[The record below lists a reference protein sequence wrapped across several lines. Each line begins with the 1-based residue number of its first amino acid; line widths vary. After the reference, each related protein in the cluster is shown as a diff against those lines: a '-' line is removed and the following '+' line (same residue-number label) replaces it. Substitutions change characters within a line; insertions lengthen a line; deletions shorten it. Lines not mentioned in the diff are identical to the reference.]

1 MSCGLGFD
9 DANRWSLRLPL
20 ALAVSIFESGYLMFL
35 WSKRPRRCR
44 FRRKEVR
51 LAYGPEPLALEWL
64 EGRQLMAADLSVTLT
79 DAHAYVLQNTQV
91 EYTLTVQNLGDA
103 IATAA
108 TLTNSFSSSTS
119 GASAITSSTWTAA
132 YSGTASS
139 GPLLGSGN
147 INNKITLAPGATAT
161 FTIVATVSDSAVG
174 TLKNTATATFLT
186 DPNSANNTAS
196 DTDIVVPRSIAVS
209 QAAGA
214 LGSSLIQLVSP
225 TTGVALAQAY
235 AFEPS
240 YKAGVQVVMADLND
254 DGKNEIV
261 CAPSY
266 GRVAEVVVFS
276 QIVSSTGSV
285 TLQKLPRF
293 TFQPFGSSYRKGL
306 SLAVGD
312 VNGDKKADLAVS
324 QTSGK
329 GAVVIHLST
338 GSSWEATAYRSFIP
352 FATAGFSSGYNGG
365 SGVFLTDLGT
375 FSSGATVS
383 SSVLDGRCELGVTS
397 GPTASPRIEIY
408 DPSTREMTL
417 IDTVQPLNQSLRGG
431 FSVVTARVDND
442 LISDFIVS
450 EGRGG
455 TSRVE
460 IYNGIV
466 DSSKN
471 NPVISRFAAFSDL
484 ATRSAPVFAAAID
497 TTGDGVADSIDVVQ
511 GGASRASLRRYLAIA
526 GTLQQTVA
534 PLSGSLHIAVPVS
547 RITSPQD
554 VPPGAVFIETASG
567 LKYRDVFVGTGASP
581 ASSSATVTVNYEGWL
596 LNGTRFD
603 GNNGTRF
610 GLDEVIKGWKEGV
623 ASMKVGGIRQ
633 LIIKPSLAYD
643 ANAQPGIPA
652 NSTLVFTI
660 KLIST
665 P

>member
-1 MSCGLGFD
+1 
-9 DANRWSLRLPL
+9 
-20 ALAVSIFESGYLMFL
+20 MFF

-64 EGRQLMAADLSVTLT
+64 EGRQLMAADLAVTLT

-147 INNKITLAPGATAT
+147 INNTITLAPGATAT

-285 TLQKLPRF
+285 TLQKLPGF

-408 DPSTREMTL
+408 DPSSRAMTL

-471 NPVISRFAAFSDL
+471 NPVLSRFAAFSDL

-643 ANAQPGIPA
+643 ANPQPGIPA

>member
-1 MSCGLGFD
+1 MGFD

-20 ALAVSIFESGYLMFL
+20 VLAVSIFESGFLMFL

-64 EGRQLMAADLSVTLT
+64 EGRQLMAADLAVTLT

-285 TLQKLPRF
+285 TLQKLPGF
-293 TFQPFGSSYRKGL
+293 TFQPFGSSYRQGL

-375 FSSGATVS
+375 FSSGATDF
-383 SSVLDGRCELGVTS
+383 SSVLYSTGSRGELGVTS

-408 DPSTREMTL
+408 DPSSREMTL

-471 NPVISRFAAFSDL
+471 NPVLSRFAAFSDL

-547 RITSPQD
+547 RILSLT
-554 VPPGAVFIETASG
+554 FIETTSG
-567 LKYRDVFVGTGASP
+567 LKYRDIFVGTGASP

-596 LNGTRFD
+596 LDGTRFD
-603 GNNGTRF
+603 GNNGKQF
-610 GLDEVIKGWKEGV
+610 ALSGVIAGWTEGV

-633 LIIKPSLAYD
+633 LIIKPSLAYG
-643 ANAQPGIPA
+643 ATARTGIPA

>member
-1 MSCGLGFD
+1 MGFD

>member
-1 MSCGLGFD
+1 MGFD

-20 ALAVSIFESGYLMFL
+20 VLAVSIFESGYLMFL

-64 EGRQLMAADLSVTLT
+64 EGRQLMAADLAVTLT

-186 DPNSANNTAS
+186 DPNSVNNTAS

-285 TLQKLPRF
+285 TLQKLPGF

-408 DPSTREMTL
+408 DPSTRAMTL

-471 NPVISRFAAFSDL
+471 NPVLSRFAAFSDL

-603 GNNGTRF
+603 GNNGTQF
-610 GLDEVIKGWKEGV
+610 ALSGVIAGWTEGV

-633 LIIKPSLAYD
+633 LIIKPSLAYG
-643 ANAQPGIPA
+643 ATARTGIPA

>member
-1 MSCGLGFD
+1 
-9 DANRWSLRLPL
+9 
-20 ALAVSIFESGYLMFL
+20 MFL

-64 EGRQLMAADLSVTLT
+64 EGRQLMAADLAVTLT

-285 TLQKLPRF
+285 TLQKLPGF

-471 NPVISRFAAFSDL
+471 NPVLSRFAAFSDL

-603 GNNGTRF
+603 GNNGTQF
-610 GLDEVIKGWKEGV
+610 ALSGVIAGWTEGV

-633 LIIKPSLAYD
+633 LITKPSLAYG
-643 ANAQPGIPA
+643 AIPKAGIPA
-652 NSTLVFTI
+652 NSTLDFII

>member
-1 MSCGLGFD
+1 
-9 DANRWSLRLPL
+9 
-20 ALAVSIFESGYLMFL
+20 MFL

-64 EGRQLMAADLSVTLT
+64 EGRQLMAADLAVTLT

-285 TLQKLPRF
+285 TLQKLPGF

-375 FSSGATVS
+375 FSSGATVA

-408 DPSTREMTL
+408 DPSSREMTL

-471 NPVISRFAAFSDL
+471 NPVLSRFAAFSDL

-547 RITSPQD
+547 RILSLT
-554 VPPGAVFIETASG
+554 FIETTSG
-567 LKYRDVFVGTGASP
+567 LKYRDIFVGTGASP

-603 GNNGTRF
+603 GNNGTQF
-610 GLDEVIKGWKEGV
+610 ALSGVIAGWTEGV

>member
-1 MSCGLGFD
+1 MGFD

-64 EGRQLMAADLSVTLT
+64 EGRQLMAADLAVTLT

-285 TLQKLPRF
+285 TLQKLPGF

-471 NPVISRFAAFSDL
+471 NPVLSRFAAFSDL

-603 GNNGTRF
+603 GNNGTQF
-610 GLDEVIKGWKEGV
+610 ALSGVIAGWTEGV

>member
-1 MSCGLGFD
+1 MRVTFELWVGF
-9 DANRWSLRLPL
+9 RRRQSLVSSI
-20 ALAVSIFESGYLMFL
+20 ASVLAVSIFESGFLMFL

-64 EGRQLMAADLSVTLT
+64 EGRQLMAADLAVTLT

-285 TLQKLPRF
+285 TLQKLPGF

-408 DPSTREMTL
+408 DPSTRAMTL

-471 NPVISRFAAFSDL
+471 NPVLSRFAAFSDL

-547 RITSPQD
+547 RILSLT
-554 VPPGAVFIETASG
+554 FIETTSG
-567 LKYRDVFVGTGASP
+567 LKYRDIFVGTGASP

-603 GNNGTRF
+603 GNNGTQF
-610 GLDEVIKGWKEGV
+610 ALSGVIAGWTEGV

-633 LIIKPSLAYD
+633 LIIKPSLAYG
-643 ANAQPGIPA
+643 ATARTGIPA

>member
-1 MSCGLGFD
+1 MGFD

-64 EGRQLMAADLSVTLT
+64 EGRQLMAADLAVTLT

-285 TLQKLPRF
+285 TLQKLPGF

-471 NPVISRFAAFSDL
+471 NPVLSRFAAFSDL

>member
-1 MSCGLGFD
+1 
-9 DANRWSLRLPL
+9 
-20 ALAVSIFESGYLMFL
+20 MFF

-64 EGRQLMAADLSVTLT
+64 EGRQLMAADLAVTLT

-186 DPNSANNTAS
+186 DPNSTNNTAS
-196 DTDIVVPRSIAVS
+196 DIDIVVPRSIAVS

-261 CAPSY
+261 CAASY

-285 TLQKLPRF
+285 TLQKLPGF

-397 GPTASPRIEIY
+397 GPTANPRIEIY
-408 DPSTREMTL
+408 DPSSRAMTL

-431 FSVVTARVDND
+431 FSVVTARVNND

-471 NPVISRFAAFSDL
+471 NPVLSRFAAFSDL

-603 GNNGTRF
+603 GNNGTQF
-610 GLDEVIKGWKEGV
+610 ALSGVIAGWTEGV
-623 ASMKVGGIRQ
+623 APMKVGGIRQ
-633 LIIKPSLAYD
+633 LIIKPSLAYG
-643 ANAQPGIPA
+643 ATARTGIPA
-652 NSTLVFTI
+652 NSTLDFI
-660 KLIST
+660 IELIST

>member
-1 MSCGLGFD
+1 
-9 DANRWSLRLPL
+9 
-20 ALAVSIFESGYLMFL
+20 MFF

-64 EGRQLMAADLSVTLT
+64 EGRQLMAADLAVTLT

-186 DPNSANNTAS
+186 DPNSVNNTAS

-285 TLQKLPRF
+285 TLQKLPGF

-408 DPSTREMTL
+408 DPSSRAMTL

-471 NPVISRFAAFSDL
+471 NPVLSRFAAFSDL

-581 ASSSATVTVNYEGWL
+581 ASSSATVTVYYEGWL

-603 GNNGTRF
+603 GNNGTLF
-610 GLDEVIKGWKEGV
+610 GLDRVIAGWTEGV

-643 ANAQPGIPA
+643 ANPRTGIPA

>member
-1 MSCGLGFD
+1 MGFD

-64 EGRQLMAADLSVTLT
+64 EGRQLMAADLAVTLT

-285 TLQKLPRF
+285 TLQKLPGF
-293 TFQPFGSSYRKGL
+293 TFQPFGSSYRQGL

-408 DPSTREMTL
+408 DPSSAAMTL

-431 FSVVTARVDND
+431 FSVVTARVNND

-471 NPVISRFAAFSDL
+471 NPVLSRFAAFSDL

-603 GNNGTRF
+603 GNNGTQF
-610 GLDEVIKGWKEGV
+610 ALSGVIAGWTEGV
-623 ASMKVGGIRQ
+623 APMKVGGIRQ
-633 LIIKPSLAYD
+633 LIIKPSLAYG

>member
-1 MSCGLGFD
+1 
-9 DANRWSLRLPL
+9 
-20 ALAVSIFESGYLMFL
+20 MFL

-64 EGRQLMAADLSVTLT
+64 EGRQLMAADLAVTLT

-186 DPNSANNTAS
+186 DPNSVNNTAS
-196 DTDIVVPRSIAVS
+196 DTDFVVPRSIAVS

-285 TLQKLPRF
+285 TLQKLPGF

-471 NPVISRFAAFSDL
+471 NPVLSRFAAFSDL

-603 GNNGTRF
+603 GNNGTQF
-610 GLDEVIKGWKEGV
+610 ALSGVIAGWTEGV

-633 LIIKPSLAYD
+633 LIIKPSLAYG
-643 ANAQPGIPA
+643 ANPPEDSIIPA
-652 NSTLVFTI
+652 NSTLLFTI

>member
-1 MSCGLGFD
+1 
-9 DANRWSLRLPL
+9 
-20 ALAVSIFESGYLMFL
+20 MFL

-64 EGRQLMAADLSVTLT
+64 EGRQLMAADLAVTLT

-186 DPNSANNTAS
+186 DPNSVNNTAS

-285 TLQKLPRF
+285 TLQKLPGF

-471 NPVISRFAAFSDL
+471 NPVLSRFAAFSDL

-603 GNNGTRF
+603 GNNGTQF
-610 GLDEVIKGWKEGV
+610 ALSGVIAGWTEGV

>member
-1 MSCGLGFD
+1 MGFD

-225 TTGVALAQAY
+225 TTGDALAQAY

-285 TLQKLPRF
+285 TLQKLPGF

-471 NPVISRFAAFSDL
+471 NPVLSRFAAFSDL

>member
-1 MSCGLGFD
+1 
-9 DANRWSLRLPL
+9 
-20 ALAVSIFESGYLMFL
+20 MFL

-64 EGRQLMAADLSVTLT
+64 EGRQLMAADLAVTLT

-186 DPNSANNTAS
+186 DPNSVNNTAS
-196 DTDIVVPRSIAVS
+196 DTDFVVPRSIAVS

-235 AFEPS
+235 AFEPI

-285 TLQKLPRF
+285 TLQKLPGF

-375 FSSGATVS
+375 FSSGATVA

-408 DPSTREMTL
+408 DPSTRAMTL

-471 NPVISRFAAFSDL
+471 NPVLSRFAAFSDL

-547 RITSPQD
+547 RILSLT
-554 VPPGAVFIETASG
+554 FIETTSG
-567 LKYRDVFVGTGASP
+567 LKYRDIFVGTGASP
-581 ASSSATVTVNYEGWL
+581 ASSSARVTVNYEGWL

-603 GNNGTRF
+603 GNNGTLF
-610 GLDEVIKGWKEGV
+610 SLDRVIPGWREGM

-633 LIIKPSLAYD
+633 LITKPSLAYG
-643 ANAQPGIPA
+643 ANPPAGSIIPA
-652 NSTLVFTI
+652 NSTLLFTI

>member
-1 MSCGLGFD
+1 MGFD

-64 EGRQLMAADLSVTLT
+64 EGRQLMAADLAVTLT

-225 TTGVALAQAY
+225 TTGDALAQAY

-285 TLQKLPRF
+285 TLQKLPGF

-471 NPVISRFAAFSDL
+471 NPVLSRFAAFSDL

>member
-1 MSCGLGFD
+1 
-9 DANRWSLRLPL
+9 
-20 ALAVSIFESGYLMFL
+20 MFL

-64 EGRQLMAADLSVTLT
+64 EGRQLMAADLAVTLT

>member
-1 MSCGLGFD
+1 
-9 DANRWSLRLPL
+9 
-20 ALAVSIFESGYLMFL
+20 MFL

-64 EGRQLMAADLSVTLT
+64 EGRQLMAADLAVTLT

-285 TLQKLPRF
+285 TLQKLPGF

-471 NPVISRFAAFSDL
+471 NPVLSRFAAFSDL

-603 GNNGTRF
+603 GNNGTQF
-610 GLDEVIKGWKEGV
+610 ALSGVIAGWTEGV

>member
-1 MSCGLGFD
+1 
-9 DANRWSLRLPL
+9 
-20 ALAVSIFESGYLMFL
+20 MFL

-147 INNKITLAPGATAT
+147 INNTITLAPGATAT

-235 AFEPS
+235 AFEPI

-285 TLQKLPRF
+285 TLQKLPGF

-603 GNNGTRF
+603 GNNGTQF
-610 GLDEVIKGWKEGV
+610 ALSGVIAGWTEGV

>member
-1 MSCGLGFD
+1 M
-9 DANRWSLRLPL
+9 
-20 ALAVSIFESGYLMFL
+20 
-35 WSKRPRRCR
+35 
-44 FRRKEVR
+44 
-51 LAYGPEPLALEWL
+51 
-64 EGRQLMAADLSVTLT
+64 
-79 DAHAYVLQNTQV
+79 
-91 EYTLTVQNLGDA
+91 
-103 IATAA
+103 
-108 TLTNSFSSSTS
+108 
-119 GASAITSSTWTAA
+119 
-132 YSGTASS
+132 
-139 GPLLGSGN
+139 
-147 INNKITLAPGATAT
+147 
-161 FTIVATVSDSAVG
+161 
-174 TLKNTATATFLT
+174 
-186 DPNSANNTAS
+186 
-196 DTDIVVPRSIAVS
+196 
-209 QAAGA
+209 
-214 LGSSLIQLVSP
+214 
-225 TTGVALAQAY
+225 
-235 AFEPS
+235 
-240 YKAGVQVVMADLND
+240 
-254 DGKNEIV
+254 
-261 CAPSY
+261 
-266 GRVAEVVVFS
+266 
-276 QIVSSTGSV
+276 
-285 TLQKLPRF
+285 
-293 TFQPFGSSYRKGL
+293 
-306 SLAVGD
+306 
-312 VNGDKKADLAVS
+312 S

-471 NPVISRFAAFSDL
+471 NPVLSRFAAFSDL

-633 LIIKPSLAYD
+633 LIIKPSLAYG
-643 ANAQPGIPA
+643 ATARTGIPA

>member
-1 MSCGLGFD
+1 MGFD

-64 EGRQLMAADLSVTLT
+64 EGRQLMAADLAVTLT

-285 TLQKLPRF
+285 TLQKLPGF

-471 NPVISRFAAFSDL
+471 NPVLSRFAAFSDL

-603 GNNGTRF
+603 GNNGTQF
-610 GLDEVIKGWKEGV
+610 ALSGVIAGWTEGV

-633 LIIKPSLAYD
+633 LIIKPSLAYG

>member
-1 MSCGLGFD
+1 MGFD

-285 TLQKLPRF
+285 TLQKLPGF

>member
-1 MSCGLGFD
+1 MGFD

-64 EGRQLMAADLSVTLT
+64 EGRQLMAADLAVTLT

-285 TLQKLPRF
+285 TLQKLPGF